1 MYFKSRKDVRS
12 TFIFWSPILV
22 VILLYIVLKPSILLY
37 IISGLMICLLLWVW
51 FGTGYKLKEELIK
64 IKSGPF
70 RTTIKIKDIKKVRS
84 VTNDSITMSYLSGPA
99 LSVDQLEI
107 TYGETFDIVNISPD
121 YTSNFLK
128 ILLDKNPNIEVDEIL
143 KLIQYSN
150 AIGKG
155 PNFVN

>member
-1 MYFKSRKDVRS
+1 
-12 TFIFWSPILV
+12 
-22 VILLYIVLKPSILLY
+22 
-37 IISGLMICLLLWVW
+37 MICLLLWVW